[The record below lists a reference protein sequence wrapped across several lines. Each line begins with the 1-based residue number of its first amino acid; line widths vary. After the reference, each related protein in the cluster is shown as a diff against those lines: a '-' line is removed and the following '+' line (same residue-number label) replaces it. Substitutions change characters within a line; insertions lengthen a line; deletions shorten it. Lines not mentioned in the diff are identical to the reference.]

1 VKLVVGLGNPGPQY
15 ARTRHN
21 VGFRVVARFAADHGI
36 ALDREAYRGIFGA
49 GEARLEGH
57 PSVRVGVL
65 QPHTFMNRSGDAVA
79 EAARAL
85 GLEAPGQLLV
95 ATDDVDLPFGRI
107 RLRAKGGAGGQ
118 RGLGHIIERLGTQEF
133 PRLRFGVGRPQGGW
147 QTSDHVLDAFSDE
160 EEEVL
165 IERIARAAD
174 AITWS
179 VCAGV
184 PLAMNEF
191 NRELPAEPGLRENP

>member
-15 ARTRHN
+15 AHTRHN

-57 PSVRVGVL
+57 ASVPVSVL

-85 GLEAPGQLLV
+85 ELEAPGQVLV
-95 ATDDVDLPFGRI
+95 AADDVDLPFGRI

-118 RGLGHIIERLGTQEF
+118 RGLGHIIDCLGTQEF
-133 PRLRFGVGRPQGGW
+133 PRLRFGVGRPQEGW
-147 QTSDHVLDAFSDE
+147 ETSDHVLDAFSEAE
-160 EEEVL
+160 ERVL
-165 IERIARAAD
+165 AKRVARAAD
-174 AITWS
+174 ALTWA

-184 PLAMNEF
+184 SLAMNQF
-191 NRELPAEPGLRENP
+191 NRDPDEAPDAPDNP